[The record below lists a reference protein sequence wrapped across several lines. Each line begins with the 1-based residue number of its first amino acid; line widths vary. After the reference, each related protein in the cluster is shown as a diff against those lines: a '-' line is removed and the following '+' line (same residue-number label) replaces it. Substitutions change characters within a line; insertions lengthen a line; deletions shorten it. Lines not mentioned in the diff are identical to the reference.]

1 MPITRRDWLAGAG
14 RAALASQVVPAA
26 ASSAAVPADL
36 RHEFPVAGARAYL
49 NNAGIHPMSLAS
61 LGAVESYF
69 HARTHGAGP
78 MTSPDPTVPT
88 REAKEGF
95 AALIG
100 AKPSEIAF
108 VPSTTVGEHLV
119 LAGLGI
125 PREKGNVV
133 TDGLHF
139 EGSLYLYRSLAA
151 QGLDV
156 RMALPRGGRIALED
170 MDALIDGNTR
180 LVAVSF
186 VSYLNGFT
194 HDLRALC
201 DLAHAR
207 GAYVYADVIQGAG
220 AVPLDVRASGL
231 DFCASS
237 SYKWLM
243 GDLGLGFL
251 YVREDLLGRVIRR
264 TQYGFRQLKSFTYHF
279 PPYGPP
285 GPDPVSFEREE
296 TVAGHFEVGTWDSST
311 IVAVNQ
317 SLGFIRRLG
326 VAQIQAH
333 NLGLTRRLQKELPRL
348 GFASLTPEDAPS
360 SLVAFAVK
368 DEAATGARLAAARVD
383 VRLNAGTMRV
393 SPSIYNT
400 PADIDRLL
408 NALS

>member
-1 MPITRRDWLAGAG
+1 MPISRREWLSGAG
-14 RAALASQVVPAA
+14 GVALGSPFAPAP
-26 ASSAAVPADL
+26 PADV
-36 RHEFPVAGARAYL
+36 RDDFPIAKSRVYL
-49 NNAGIHPMSLAS
+49 NNASIHPLSLAS
-61 LGAVESYF
+61 LEAAQEYLR
-69 HARTHGAGP
+69 ARTHGAGP
-78 MTSPDPTVPT
+78 TTSPDPPVPT

-119 LAGLGI
+119 VAGLGI
-125 PREKGNVV
+125 PLEKGNVV

-139 EGSLYLYRSLAA
+139 EGSLYQYRSLAA

-156 RMALPRGGRIALED
+156 RMVLPRQGRIALED
-170 MDALIDGNTR
+170 LDARIDRNTK
-180 LVAVSF
+180 LVALSF
-186 VSYLNGFT
+186 VSYLNGFV
-194 HDLRALC
+194 HDLKAVC

-207 GAYVYADVIQGAG
+207 GAYVYADIIQGAG
-220 AVPLDVRASGL
+220 STPLDVRASGL
-231 DFCASS
+231 DFCACS

-251 YVREDLLGRVIRR
+251 YVREDLLDRVVRR
-264 TQYGFRQLKSFTYHF
+264 TQFGFRQLKRFAYHF

-285 GPDPVSFEREE
+285 GAEPVTFEREE
-296 TVAGHFEVGTWDSST
+296 TVAGHFEVGTWDSSA

-317 SLGFIRRLG
+317 SLAFIRRLG

-333 NLGLTRRLQKELPRL
+333 NQALTRRLQKELPLL
-348 GFASLTPEDAPS
+348 GYESLTPQDAGS
-360 SLVAFAVK
+360 SIASFAVK
-368 DEAATGARLAAARVD
+368 DETATSARLAAAKVD
-383 VRLNAGTMRV
+383 VRLFARTMRV

-400 PADIDRLL
+400 QGDIDQLL

>member
-1 MPITRRDWLAGAG
+1 MPISRRDWLAGAG
-14 RAALASQVVPAA
+14 GAALASQVAPA
-26 ASSAAVPADL
+26 SAGPADVCD
-36 RHEFPVAGARAYL
+36 EFPLARERAYL

-61 LGAVESYF
+61 LGAAQEYLR
-69 HARTHGAGP
+69 ARTYGAGP
-78 MTSPDPTVPT
+78 MTSPDPEVPA

-100 AKPSEIAF
+100 AKPSEVAF

-119 LAGLGI
+119 VAGLGI
-125 PREKGNVV
+125 PGEKGNVV

-170 MDALIDGNTR
+170 LEARIDGKTR
-180 LVAVSF
+180 LVALSF

-194 HDLRALC
+194 HDLRAVC

-207 GAYVYADVIQGAG
+207 GAYVYADVIQGVG
-220 AVPLDVRASGL
+220 SVPFDVRASGI

-251 YVREDLLGRVIRR
+251 YVREDLLDRVIQR
-264 TQYGFRQLKSFTYHF
+264 TQYGFRQLKSFAYHF

-285 GPDPVSFEREE
+285 APEPVTWEREE

-311 IVAVNQ
+311 IVAVKE
-317 SLGFIRRLG
+317 SLAFIRRLG
-326 VAQIQAH
+326 VAEIQAH
-333 NLGLTRRLQKELPRL
+333 NQVLTRRLQKELPPL
-348 GFASLTPEDAPS
+348 GFAPLTPADSPS
-360 SLVAFAVK
+360 SIVSFAVK
-368 DEAATGARLAAARVD
+368 DEAATGARLAAAKVD
-383 VRLNAGTMRV
+383 VRLHAGTMRV

-400 PADIDRLL
+400 PADVDRLL

>member
-1 MPITRRDWLAGAG
+1 MTISRRDWLAGAG
-14 RAALASQVVPAA
+14 RVALGSQVVPGV
-26 ASSAAVPADL
+26 ASPDIRDA
-36 RHEFPVAGARAYL
+36 FPLAKERVYL
-49 NNAGIHPMSLAS
+49 NNASIHPMSLAS
-61 LGAVESYF
+61 LGAAQEYLR
-69 HARTHGAGP
+69 ARTYGAGP
-78 MTSPDPTVPT
+78 TTSPDPKVPT

-119 LAGLGI
+119 VAGLGL
-125 PREKGNVV
+125 PRGGGNVV

-170 MDALIDGNTR
+170 LDARIDGKTR
-180 LVAVSF
+180 LVALSF

-194 HDLRALC
+194 HDLRAVC

-207 GAYVYADVIQGAG
+207 GAYVYADVIQGIG
-220 AVPLDVRASGL
+220 SVPLDVRASGV

-251 YVREDLLGRVIRR
+251 YVREDLIGRVIQR
-264 TQYGFRQLKSFTYHF
+264 TQYGFRQLKSFEYHF
-279 PPYGPP
+279 PPYGPA
-285 GPDPVSFEREE
+285 GPEPVTWERLD

-311 IVAVNQ
+311 IVAVNE
-317 SLGFIRRLG
+317 SLAFIRRVG
-326 VAQIQAH
+326 VAQIQGH
-333 NLGLTRRLQKELPRL
+333 NQGLTRRLQSELPPL
-348 GFASLTPEDAPS
+348 GYESLTPRDSPS
-360 SLVAFAVK
+360 SIVSFAVK
-368 DEAATGARLAAARVD
+368 DEPATGARLAAAKVD
-383 VRLNAGTMRV
+383 VRLQAGTMRV

-400 PADIDRLL
+400 PGDIDRLL

>member
-1 MPITRRDWLAGAG
+1 MPISRREWLSGAG
-14 RAALASQVVPAA
+14 GVALGSPFAPAP
-26 ASSAAVPADL
+26 PADV
-36 RHEFPVAGARAYL
+36 RDDFPIAKSRVYL
-49 NNAGIHPMSLAS
+49 NNASIHPMSLAS
-61 LGAVESYF
+61 LEAAQEYLR
-69 HARTHGAGP
+69 ARTHGAGP
-78 MTSPDPTVPT
+78 TSSPDPPVPT

-119 LAGLGI
+119 VAGLGI
-125 PREKGNVV
+125 PLEKGNVV

-139 EGSLYLYRSLAA
+139 EGSLYQYRSLAA

-156 RMALPRGGRIALED
+156 RMVLPREGKIALED
-170 MDALIDGNTR
+170 LDARIDRNTK
-180 LVAVSF
+180 LVALSF
-186 VSYLNGFT
+186 VSYLNGFV
-194 HDLRALC
+194 HDLKAVC

-207 GAYVYADVIQGAG
+207 GAYVYADIIQGAG
-220 AVPLDVRASGL
+220 STPIDVRSSGL
-231 DFCASS
+231 DFCACS

-251 YVREDLLGRVIRR
+251 YVREDLLDRVVRR
-264 TQYGFRQLKSFTYHF
+264 TQFGFRQLKRFAYHF

-285 GPDPVSFEREE
+285 GAEPVTFEREE
-296 TVAGHFEVGTWDSST
+296 TVAGHFEVGTWDSSA

-317 SLGFIRRLG
+317 SLAFIRRLG

-333 NLGLTRRLQKELPRL
+333 NQALTRRLQKELPLL
-348 GFASLTPEDAPS
+348 GYESLTPQDAGS
-360 SLVAFAVK
+360 SIASFAVK
-368 DEAATGARLAAARVD
+368 DETATSARLAAAKVD
-383 VRLNAGTMRV
+383 VRLFARTMRV

-400 PADIDRLL
+400 QGDIDQLL